1 MTSVRYPGGTARL
14 NPLARPSKNRFML
27 VSCVL
32 LGVRE
37 LFEDEGKDELIVVT
51 LARQRNPFS
60 TLRDYFWNVFDRC
73 TFGA

>member
-1 MTSVRYPGGTARL
+1 
-14 NPLARPSKNRFML
+14 ML

-51 LARQRNPFS
+51 LARHRNPFS